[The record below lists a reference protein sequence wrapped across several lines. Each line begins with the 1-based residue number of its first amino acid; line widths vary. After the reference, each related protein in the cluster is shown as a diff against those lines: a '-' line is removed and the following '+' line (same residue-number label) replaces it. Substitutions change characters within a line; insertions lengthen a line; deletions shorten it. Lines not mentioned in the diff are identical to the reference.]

1 MNNLIVLSRLMQIN
15 DDYRKLSVSGGT
27 LQFQDRKINISNLNL
42 GDIVKRHNILENK
55 NISAEDFFNICAF
68 CSDNVIVLFKLIELN
83 PDYNRL
89 NIENNCL
96 ILNGKKLD
104 IKDFCIGDTLERNG
118 LLDKINIITVEQFF
132 DICVLYANKNYIKS
146 IESIVYGALNND
158 SKDKAE
164 IVTVFNNY
172 IFKIIE
178 LNSFVDDDISGIYQ
192 RFANYITEL
201 QTNFEKLNA
210 AQRKEIE
217 LYNQELGVNEEK
229 TKSNDKKR
237 KRKIPNETI
246 TTNGYINIL
255 LISILTIVVGIT
267 LGAII
272 FLKFYKF

>member
-15 DDYRKLSVSGGT
+15 DDYRKLSISGGT

-42 GDIVKRHNILENK
+42 GDIVERHNILENK

-146 IESIVYGALNND
+146 I
-158 SKDKAE
+158 
-164 IVTVFNNY
+164 
-172 IFKIIE
+172 
-178 LNSFVDDDISGIYQ
+178 
-192 RFANYITEL
+192 
-201 QTNFEKLNA
+201 
-210 AQRKEIE
+210 
-217 LYNQELGVNEEK
+217 
-229 TKSNDKKR
+229 
-237 KRKIPNETI
+237 
-246 TTNGYINIL
+246 
-255 LISILTIVVGIT
+255 
-267 LGAII
+267 
-272 FLKFYKF
+272 

>member
-1 MNNLIVLSRLMQIN
+1 M
-15 DDYRKLSVSGGT
+15 
-27 LQFQDRKINISNLNL
+27 
-42 GDIVKRHNILENK
+42 
-55 NISAEDFFNICAF
+55 
-68 CSDNVIVLFKLIELN
+68 
-83 PDYNRL
+83 
-89 NIENNCL
+89 
-96 ILNGKKLD
+96 
-104 IKDFCIGDTLERNG
+104 
-118 LLDKINIITVEQFF
+118 DKINIITVEQFF

-201 QTNFEKLNA
+201 QTNSEKLNA
-210 AQRKEIE
+210 AQRKEVE

-229 TKSNDKKR
+229 TKSNDKKLE
-237 KRKIPNETI
+237 RKIPNETI